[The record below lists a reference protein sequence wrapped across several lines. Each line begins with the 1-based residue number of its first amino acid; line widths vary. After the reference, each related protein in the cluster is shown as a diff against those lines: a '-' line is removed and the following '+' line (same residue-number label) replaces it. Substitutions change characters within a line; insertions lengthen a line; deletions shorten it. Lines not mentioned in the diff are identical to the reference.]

1 MANPDVEPVA
11 TIHTNRKMPLLY
23 QFPLKPGRVTFAR
36 LSQARGEPKLV
47 ISAGEMLKRDM
58 AFTGTSGVVRF
69 DRDADVM
76 LSRVMDSGLEHHLGL
91 VYGDYVDQLKSV
103 AASLELPIVEL

>member
-1 MANPDVEPVA
+1 
-11 TIHTNRKMPLLY
+11 MPLLY

-36 LSQARGEPKLV
+36 LSQANGDPKLI

-58 AFTGTSGVVRF
+58 AFTGTSGVIRF
-69 DRDADVM
+69 DRDADTI
-76 LSRVMDSGLEHHLGL
+76 LSRVMDSGVEHHMGL

-103 AASLELPIVEL
+103 AASLNLPILEL